1 MSKET
6 GIGRRPT
13 AASSEYIDFEIAR
26 LRAFGLEELRARWRT
41 VFRRTA
47 PANLPRHLLFAIV
60 AYQLQAEAL
69 GALDTETIR
78 FLKQMDQALSKAAAV
93 PLTQAFE
100 QRNRQ
105 LCPGTVLSREW
116 NGHHHRVMVL
126 EHGFAWA
133 GRTYKSLSEV
143 AKAITGTK
151 WNGPRFFACA
161 TRGRMRPKDDGRL

>member
-13 AASSEYIDFEIAR
+13 AAAFEYIDSEIAR
-26 LRAFGLEELRARWRT
+26 LRALGLEGLQARWRT
-41 VFRRTA
+41 EFRRTA
-47 PANLPRHLLFAIV
+47 PTNLPRHLLFAIL

-69 GALDTETIR
+69 GDLDLETTR
-78 FLKQMDQALSKAAAV
+78 FLKQMNQTASKAAGV
-93 PLTQAFE
+93 PLTQTFE

-126 EHGFAWA
+126 EHGFAWE
-133 GRTYKSLSEV
+133 GRTCKSLSEV

-151 WNGPRFFACA
+151 WNGPRFFGLRDKGQAEI
-161 TRGRMRPKDDGRL
+161 RG